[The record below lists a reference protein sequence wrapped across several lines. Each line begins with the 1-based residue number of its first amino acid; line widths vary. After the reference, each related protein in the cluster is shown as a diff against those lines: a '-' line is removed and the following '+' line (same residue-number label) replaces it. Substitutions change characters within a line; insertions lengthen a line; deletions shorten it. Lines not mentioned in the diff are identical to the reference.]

1 MVICHNKKCIF
12 IHIPKTAGTSIQQF
26 INDNDRNPVILT
38 GVQDGRSRRHF
49 GALDIKLLFPDLF
62 NKYYKFSFVRN
73 PYDRL
78 LSEYYWCK
86 IPNVGYKFG
95 KTKMEFLNYVSQ
107 VIKQKAYFTN
117 IFHDH
122 FIPQYKFLYNS
133 QNQLL
138 VNNLFKYE
146 HLDSA
151 IEFIKKKLHINQNL
165 QQLNITTVEK
175 TDWSDEEKEIIYE
188 LYKKDFMYFQYKKNE

>member
-12 IHIPKTAGTSIQQF
+12 IHIPKTAGTSIEQF
-26 INDNDRNPVILT
+26 IKDNDKNPIILT

-49 GALDIKLLFPDLF
+49 TALDIKLLFPDLF
-62 NKYYKFSFVRN
+62 KQYYKFSVVRN

-95 KTKMEFLNYVSQ
+95 KTKIEFLNYVSN
-107 VIKQKAYFTN
+107 VIKQKTYFTN

-122 FIPQYKFLYNS
+122 FIHQYMFLYNH
-133 QNQLL
+133 QNKLL

-151 IEFIKKKLHINQNL
+151 IEFIKKKLYINQNL
-165 QQLNITTVEK
+165 NQLNKTTAEK
-175 TDWSDEEKEIIYE
+175 TDWSIEEKEIVYE
-188 LYKKDFMYFQYKKNE
+188 LYKKDFMYFQYKK

>member
-12 IHIPKTAGTSIQQF
+12 IHIPKTAGTSIEQF
-26 INDNDRNPVILT
+26 IKDNDRNPIILL
-38 GVQDGRSRRHF
+38 GVRNGRSMHHF
-49 GALDIKLLFPDLF
+49 SALEIKSIFPDLF
-62 NKYYKFSFVRN
+62 KKYYKFSVVRN

-95 KTKMEFLNYVSQ
+95 KTKIEFLNYVSQ
-107 VIKQKAYFTN
+107 VIKQKAYFNN

-122 FIPQYKFLYNS
+122 FMPQYLFLYNP

-146 HLDSA
+146 NLDSA

-165 QQLNITTVEK
+165 DQLNKTTSEK
-175 TDWSDEEKEIIYE
+175 TDWTIEEKEIIYE
-188 LYKKDFMYFQYKKNE
+188 LYKKDFLYFQYKK